1 MFKRYQKKPYKAC
14 TSIEG
19 LLLIIFLH
27 RYHFNKYQKFARSYE
42 YMYVILNGVFLKK
55 KEINTEKQTKYQ
67 RKSYLLCSEKLE

>member
-1 MFKRYQKKPYKAC
+1 MLKRYQKKPYKAC

-42 YMYVILNGVFLKK
+42 YMYVILNGVFFFKI
-55 KEINTEKQTKYQ
+55 EINTGKQTKYQ
-67 RKSYLLCSEKLE
+67 RKSYLLYSEKLE

>member
-1 MFKRYQKKPYKAC
+1 MLKRYQKKPYKAC

>member
-1 MFKRYQKKPYKAC
+1 MLKRYQKKPYKAC

-42 YMYVILNGVFLKK
+42 YMYVINGVVFFKI
-55 KEINTEKQTKYQ
+55 EINTEKQTKYQ

>member
-1 MFKRYQKKPYKAC
+1 MLKRYQKKPYKAC

-27 RYHFNKYQKFARSYE
+27 RYHLNKYQKFARSYE
-42 YMYVILNGVFLKK
+42 YMYVILNGVFFFKI
-55 KEINTEKQTKYQ
+55 EINTGKQTKYQ

>member
-1 MFKRYQKKPYKAC
+1 MLKRYQKQPYKAC

-27 RYHFNKYQKFARSYE
+27 RYHFNQYQKFARSYE
-42 YMYVILNGVFLKK
+42 YMYVINGVGFLI
-55 KEINTEKQTKYQ
+55 EINTGKQTKYQ

>member
-1 MFKRYQKKPYKAC
+1 MLKRYQKKPYKAC

-42 YMYVILNGVFLKK
+42 YMYVILNGVFFLRI
-55 KEINTEKQTKYQ
+55 EINTGKQTKYQ
-67 RKSYLLCSEKLE
+67 RKSYRLCSEKLE